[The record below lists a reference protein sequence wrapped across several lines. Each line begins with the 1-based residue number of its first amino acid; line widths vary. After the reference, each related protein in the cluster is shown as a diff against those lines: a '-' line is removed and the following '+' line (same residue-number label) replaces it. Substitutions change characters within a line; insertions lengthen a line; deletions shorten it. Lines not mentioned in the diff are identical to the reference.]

1 MGSKAEF
8 EFFTGKGLIEDGH
21 YDRMGAQRKDAAGKR
36 KTLSEIKKKLVES
49 SLETPVNLRDTR
61 GDMLVIKHQNMR
73 NKTLVVGTTVF
84 IFDENSIARVPR
96 SARADFESLLR
107 QPGYS
112 APYVQPATAA
122 VVKAEPPAPVKAEPK
137 KVEVKAEPK
146 KVEVKAEPKKVEVK
160 APAKKTETKAVA
172 KKATKKVTKQASS
185 KKLSKSTPTKS
196 AKKRSGK

>member
-21 YDRMGAQRKDAAGKR
+21 YDRMGAQRKDAAGKS
-36 KTLSEIKKKLVES
+36 KTLSEIKKQLVES
-49 SLETPVNLRDTR
+49 SLETPVKLRDTR

-96 SARADFESLLR
+96 LARADFEALLR

-122 VVKAEPPAPVKAEPK
+122 VVKAEPPAPVKAP
-137 KVEVKAEPK
+137 A
-146 KVEVKAEPKKVEVK
+146 KKVEVK
-160 APAKKTETKAVA
+160 APAKKTETKTVA

>member
-146 KVEVKAEPKKVEVK
+146 KVEVKA
-160 APAKKTETKAVA
+160 PAKKTETKAVA

>member
-1 MGSKAEF
+1 
-8 EFFTGKGLIEDGH
+8 
-21 YDRMGAQRKDAAGKR
+21 MGAQRKDAAGKR
-36 KTLSEIKKKLVES
+36 KTLSEIKKQLVES

-146 KVEVKAEPKKVEVK
+146 KVEVKA
-160 APAKKTETKAVA
+160 PAKKTETKAVA